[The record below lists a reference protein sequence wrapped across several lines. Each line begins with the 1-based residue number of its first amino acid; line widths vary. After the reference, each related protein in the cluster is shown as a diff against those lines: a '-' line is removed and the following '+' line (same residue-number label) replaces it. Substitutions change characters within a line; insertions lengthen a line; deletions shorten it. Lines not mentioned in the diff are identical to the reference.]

1 MDAPDGVHSTTW
13 RLSGRGI
20 PKIAD
25 AILLVDIPGV
35 LKARMAKIKC
45 LRTLVVELNRL
56 ENRLF
61 LANVTMPR

>member
-1 MDAPDGVHSTTW
+1 MQGDP
-13 RLSGRGI
+13 
-20 PKIAD
+20 
-25 AILLVDIPGV
+25 
-35 LKARMAKIKC
+35 AKFQY